1 MRGKVV
7 LLSAIRSSRRITP
20 ACAGKSRNDSRPH
33 CSGRDHPRVCGE
45 KLDDACKSLAFQ
57 GSPPRVRGK
66 GHSRCASSPGWRIT
80 PACAGKSDRR
90 PPSPNDGRGSPPRVR
105 GKVLEEEQR
114 HRRHGITPACAG
126 KRCLPPLIIAI
137 AWDHPR
143 VCGEKFIRQV
153 LQSFNPGS
161 PPRVRG
167 KVFHHHPGHRTVGI
181 TPACA
186 GKSGLYTY
194 EMPLTQDH
202 PRVCGEK
209 LIVTLRVIR

>member
-57 GSPPRVRGK
+57 
-66 GHSRCASSPGWRIT
+66 
-80 PACAGKSDRR
+80 
-90 PPSPNDGRGSPPRVR
+90 GSPPRVR